1 MKIMATIACII
12 LSTNIGHSQKWDEW
26 FKQKKTQKKYLIQQ
40 IAALKVYLGYLK
52 EGYDIAK
59 KGLTIVGD
67 IKEGKFDLDLE
78 YIASLGNVNSAISGS
93 TKVSSIIA
101 YQRLLIL
108 EFHKLKQ
115 LTGDSDF
122 LTREERNYI
131 SEVYANMVR
140 ESEFTLHE
148 LDRVLSNSDFEMKDD
163 ERIQRLDLLYSDMK
177 DKYMFTR
184 VFSNS
189 AELLTGQRA
198 KEQSEIDSYRNLI
211 LGL

>member
-1 MKIMATIACII
+1 MATIACII
-12 LSTNIGHSQKWDEW
+12 LTTNIGHAQKWDEW
-26 FKQKKTQKKYLIQQ
+26 FKQKKTQKKYLIEQ
-40 IAALKVYLGYLK
+40 IAALKVYLEYLK

-78 YIASLGNVNSAISGS
+78 YIASLGNVNPAISGS
-93 TKVSSIIA
+93 PKVSSIIA
-101 YQRLLIL
+101 YQRLVIL

-115 LTGDSDF
+115 LTSDSDF

-131 SEVYANMVR
+131 ADVYANMLR
-140 ESEFTLHE
+140 ESELTLHE

-163 ERIQRLDLLYSDMK
+163 ERLQRLDLLYSDMK

-184 VFSNS
+184 AFSNS
-189 AELLTGQRA
+189 AELLIGQRA

-211 LGL
+211 MGL

>member
-1 MKIMATIACII
+1 MKLMTTIACII
-12 LSTNIGHSQKWDEW
+12 LSTNIGHAQKWDEW

-40 IAALKVYLGYLK
+40 IAALKVYLEYLK

-93 TKVSSIIA
+93 AKVSSIIA
-101 YQRLLIL
+101 YQRLVIL

-115 LTGDSDF
+115 LTSDSDF

-163 ERIQRLDLLYSDMK
+163 ERLQRLDLLYSDMK

-184 VFSNS
+184 AFSNS
-189 AELLTGQRA
+189 AELLIGQRA

>member
-1 MKIMATIACII
+1 MKLMATIACII
-12 LSTNIGHSQKWDEW
+12 LSINIGHAQKWDEW

-40 IAALKVYLGYLK
+40 IAALKVYLEYLK

-78 YIASLGNVNSAISGS
+78 YIESLGNVNSAISGS
-93 TKVSSIIA
+93 AKVSSIIA
-101 YQRLLIL
+101 YQRQVML
-108 EFHKLKQ
+108 ELRKLRE
-115 LTGDSDF
+115 LTSSSDF
-122 LTREERNYI
+122 ITRDERNYI
-131 SEVYANMVR
+131 ADVYVTMLR

-148 LDRVLSNSDFEMKDD
+148 LERVLSNSDFEMKDD
-163 ERIQRLDLLYSDMK
+163 ERLNRLDLLYSDMK

-184 VFSNS
+184 AFSNS
-189 AELLTGQRA
+189 TELLIGQRA
-198 KEQSEIDSYRNLI
+198 KEQSEIHSYRNLI

>member
-1 MKIMATIACII
+1 MKLMATIACII
-12 LSTNIGHSQKWDEW
+12 LTTNIGHAQKWDEW

-40 IAALKVYLGYLK
+40 IAALKVYLEYLK
-52 EGYDIAK
+52 DGYDIAK

-93 TKVSSIIA
+93 AKVSSIIA
-101 YQRLLIL
+101 YQRLVIL
-108 EFHKLKQ
+108 EFHNLRQ
-115 LTGDSDF
+115 LTSDSDF

-131 SEVYANMVR
+131 ADVYANMLR

-163 ERIQRLDLLYSDMK
+163 ERLQRVDLLYSDMK
-177 DKYMFTR
+177 DKYMFTSA
-184 VFSNS
+184 FSNS
-189 AELLTGQRA
+189 TELLIGQRA
-198 KEQSEIDSYRNLI
+198 KEQSEIVSYRNLI

>member
-1 MKIMATIACII
+1 MKLMATIACII
-12 LSTNIGHSQKWDEW
+12 LTTNIGHAQKWDEW
-26 FKQKKTQKKYLIQQ
+26 FKQKKTQKKYLIEQ
-40 IAALKVYLGYLK
+40 IAALKVYLEYLK

-78 YIASLGNVNSAISGS
+78 YIASLGNVNPAISGS
-93 TKVSSIIA
+93 PKVSSIIA
-101 YQRLLIL
+101 YQRLVIL

-115 LTGDSDF
+115 LTSDSDF

-131 SEVYANMVR
+131 ADVYANMLR
-140 ESEFTLHE
+140 ESELTLHE

-163 ERIQRLDLLYSDMK
+163 ERLQRLDLLYSDMK

-184 VFSNS
+184 AFSNS
-189 AELLTGQRA
+189 AELLIGQRA

-211 LGL
+211 MGL